1 MEIKNNNECLMFDIV
16 PYIIEHTQYI
26 NMIFIM
32 IIIIILLLLHY
43 IIIL

>member
-1 MEIKNNNECLMFDIV
+1 MFDIV

-32 IIIIILLLLHY
+32 IIIIILLLLLLHY
-43 IIIL
+43 YTLTFSGHKAHY